1 MSSDGIG
8 KLDLEVDIGSSEGLS
23 VDQLA
28 RARLQFLLGQN
39 TSILHQTQFADAKA
53 GTLLAVFGVV
63 TVVVGQNPGFLP
75 PLISFALLT
84 LTVAIIALCLLAILP
99 QIPGRKQIT
108 ALRVHELYSW
118 PVLTDD
124 TASPETFPDFMRT
137 SQASHLVVSLARAN
151 EATARILQRKYRL
164 LRWALLSA
172 LAGLVLLATAT
183 GWQLATAPAA

>member
-1 MSSDGIG
+1 MDSDAIETLS
-8 KLDLEVDIGSSEGLS
+8 LDMDIGSSEGLS

-28 RARLQFLLGQN
+28 RARLQFLIGQN

-63 TVVVGQNPGFLP
+63 TVVFGQNPGFLP
-75 PLISFALLT
+75 PLISFALLA

-99 QIPGRKQIT
+99 QIPGRKQVS
-108 ALRVHELYSW
+108 ALRARELFSW
-118 PVLTDD
+118 PALTDE
-124 TASPETFPDFMRT
+124 TASPEGFAGFMRT
-137 SQASHLVVSLARAN
+137 SQVSHLVVSLARAN

-183 GWQLATAPAA
+183 GWQLAFALTA